1 MMNNQYKTVITS
13 CLYSHHLL
21 IMDILLMKK
30 EKDIFLVA
38 SIIYLTSN
46 LMKT

>member
-1 MMNNQYKTVITS
+1 MMNNQYKTLITS

-30 EKDIFLVA
+30 EKDIF
-38 SIIYLTSN
+38 SFRQHYLFDE
-46 LMKT
+46 